1 MGTTNGS
8 APGETTAPRLRG
20 REYVTPVLK
29 VYGEVAAVTNAL
41 DMTGMAD
48 GGPNNTRT

>member
-1 MGTTNGS
+1 M
-8 APGETTAPRLRG
+8 ATAKNP
-20 REYVTPVLK
+20 REYAKPVLK
-29 VYGEVAAVTNAL
+29 VYGQVAAVTGNV